1 MLGWIYLILAIAFEV
16 AGTTCMKL
24 SEGLTHVLPSVLIF
38 VFYGLCFLVFPQA
51 LKKIEVGI
59 AYAVWAGLGAV
70 FVATVGVIAMHESI
84 SYLQL
89 AAIGTI
95 IVGVIGLKLSSG
107 PLTEEK
113 N

>member
-24 SEGLTHVLPSVLIF
+24 SEGLTNLWPSIF
-38 VFYGLCFLVFPQA
+38 IFIFYGLCFLVFPQA
-51 LKKIEVGI
+51 LKKIEVGV

-70 FVATVGVIAMHESI
+70 FVATIGVVSMHESI

-89 AAIGTI
+89 AAIATI
-95 IVGVIGLKLSSG
+95 IVGVIGLKLSNAS
-107 PLTEEK
+107 LSEEES
-113 N
+113 

>member
-1 MLGWIYLILAIAFEV
+1 MYLILAIAFEV

-24 SEGLTHVLPSVLIF
+24 SEGLTHLLPSIFIF

-51 LKKIEVGI
+51 LKKIEVGV

-70 FVATVGVIAMHESI
+70 FVATIGVVAMHESI

-89 AAIGTI
+89 AAIATI
-95 IVGVIGLKLSSG
+95 IVGVIGLKLSSTS
-107 PLTEEK
+107 LTEEES
-113 N
+113 